1 MKARKITR
9 ILSTILSL
17 AICATI
23 FSSCNADKR
32 EEKYKEAYELLSSR
46 NYEAAYALFVE
57 LGDYKDAAKEAE
69 YFRYIP
75 AGYYV
80 EYVDGEETGTITY
93 TVTFNEQNLPATI
106 NKKYN
111 DGFEHTCNITYNAF
125 GLMARRVCSNT
136 DGETTCYVA
145 TYDANGNLLNETLT
159 DVDGSVSKFDY
170 TYNEKNQCVGLITT
184 NAPDYYLSY
193 ESTYDADGR
202 EIRIVC
208 EHESGVDVEE
218 MTYNAA
224 GDILKD
230 TWLENGEVYSTYD
243 YSYDEKGRLVE
254 MTFTIAGEATSYR
267 KTISYNE
274 KDQKTTEHAVHT
286 DEYEYTYNYEYDEH
300 GNAVKTTY
308 DEKGSEGY
316 EYSDVTDTTYKLVY
330 LPYEYTEDEW
340 TDLCDATLCWGIKHF

>member
-1 MKARKITR
+1 M
-9 ILSTILSL
+9 
-17 AICATI
+17 
-23 FSSCNADKR
+23 
-32 EEKYKEAYELLSSR
+32 
-46 NYEAAYALFVE
+46 
-57 LGDYKDAAKEAE
+57 
-69 YFRYIP
+69 
-75 AGYYV
+75 
-80 EYVDGEETGTITY
+80 DGEETGTITY

-125 GLMARRVCSNT
+125 GLMARRECSNT
-136 DGETTCYVA
+136 DGETTFYEA

-159 DVDGSVSKFDY
+159 DSDGSVSKFDY

-274 KDQKTTEHAVHT
+274 KDQKTTEHVVYT
-286 DEYEYTYNYEYDEH
+286 NEYEYTYNYEYDEH